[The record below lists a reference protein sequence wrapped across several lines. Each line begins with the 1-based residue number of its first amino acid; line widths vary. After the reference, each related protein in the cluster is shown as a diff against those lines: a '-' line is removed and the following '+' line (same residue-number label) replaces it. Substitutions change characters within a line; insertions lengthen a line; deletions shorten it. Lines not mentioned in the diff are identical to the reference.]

1 MAGRIPQEFFD
12 QLLARVDLVELVN
25 ARVPLRRAGHE
36 FVACCPFHAEKTPSF
51 SVSPR
56 KQFYHCFG
64 CGAHGNAIG
73 FLMAYERL
81 EFLDAVEE
89 LARPLG
95 LALPQHSGG
104 EKGAPIKPLLHWLA
118 QAERFYRQQLR
129 EHPARQRAVDYLRQ
143 RGLTGQ
149 IAGAFGIGYAPP
161 GWDSLGKALRET
173 GATAEELLA
182 AGLIS
187 RDDQN
192 RARDRF
198 RDRIIFPIRDRRG
211 RTIGFGGRALD
222 GDTTPKYLNSPETPV
237 FHKGSE
243 LYGFYEARTHN
254 PPPRRLL
261 VVEGY
266 MDVVALA
273 QHEVWYAVA
282 TLGTATTAEHIE
294 RMFRCV
300 DELVFCFDGDRAGR
314 AAAWRALESALPF
327 LRDGREAS
335 FLFLP
340 DGEDPDSLIRAE
352 GRAAFER
359 RLEQAAPLAD
369 YLFAECRAQ
378 TDMKT
383 LAGCARL
390 AELARPLLQKL
401 PDGNFRDLMDARL
414 CEEAKINSKTQFRPP
429 PVTTTDQNDLKLR
442 SNKRLIQTPLRKAI
456 ALLLYRPELAQALP
470 KFDLLC
476 QDDDELGIKL
486 LTDLINLLRVN
497 SHLNTAA
504 LLERYRD
511 TPEGAILERL
521 AAWQPEVSEQ
531 DYQFER
537 EFCEIIAGL
546 ERRGDLRE
554 RLPDI
559 LLQRGSPR
567 ALSPEEREAMRNL
580 GKAQKV

>member
-1 MAGRIPQEFFD
+1 MAGRIPQEFLD
-12 QLLARVDLVELVN
+12 QLLARADLVEIVN

-36 FVACCPFHAEKTPSF
+36 FMACCPFHAEKTPSF

-95 LALPQHSGG
+95 LELPQHAAG
-104 EKGAPIKPLLHWLA
+104 EQGASIKPLLHWLA

-129 EHPARQRAVDYLRQ
+129 EHPLRQRAVEYLRQ

-161 GWDSLGKALRET
+161 GWDALAQTLREA
-173 GATAEELLA
+173 GAPTEELLA

-187 RDDQN
+187 RDEQG

-198 RDRIIFPIRDRRG
+198 RDRIVFPIRDRRG
-211 RTIGFGGRALD
+211 RVIGFGGRALD
-222 GDTTPKYLNSPETPV
+222 GETTPKYLNSPETPV

-243 LYGFYEARTHN
+243 LYGLYQARTHGAA
-254 PPPRRLL
+254 PQRLV

-294 RMFRCV
+294 RLFRAV
-300 DELVFCFDGDRAGR
+300 GDVVFCFDGDRAGR
-314 AAAWRALESALPF
+314 AAAWRALDSTLPF
-327 LRDGREAS
+327 LRDGREAR

-340 DGEDPDSLIRAE
+340 EGEDPDSLIRAE
-352 GRAAFER
+352 GREAFER
-359 RLEQAAPLAD
+359 RLAQATPLAD
-369 YLFAECRAQ
+369 YLFSELGAR
-378 TDMKT
+378 TDTNT
-383 LAGCARL
+383 LAGRARL

-401 PDGNFRDLMDARL
+401 PDGHFRELMEARL
-414 CEEAKINSKTQFRPP
+414 RQEAHVTNTRLRPP
-429 PVTTTDQNDLKLR
+429 PAHSISPADHNLPLTR
-442 SNKRLIQTPLRKAI
+442 TPLRKAI
-456 ALLLYRPELAQALP
+456 ALLLYRPELAQLP
-470 KFDLLC
+470 PQFELIRH
-476 QDDDELGIKL
+476 DDGELGVKVL
-486 LTDLINLLRVN
+486 AELIALLRVN
-497 SHLNTAA
+497 PNLNTAA

-511 TPEGAILERL
+511 TREGAILERL

-531 DYQFER
+531 EYQFEQ
-537 EFCEIIAGL
+537 EFRDIIAAL

-554 RLPDI
+554 RLPDM

-567 ALSPEEREAMRNL
+567 ALSLEEREAVRNL